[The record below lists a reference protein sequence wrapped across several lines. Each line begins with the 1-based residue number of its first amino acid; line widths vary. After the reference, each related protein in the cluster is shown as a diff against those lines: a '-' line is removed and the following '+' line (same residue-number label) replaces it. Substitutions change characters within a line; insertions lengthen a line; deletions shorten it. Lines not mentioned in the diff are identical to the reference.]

1 MPVKLKSEGKIYR
14 VPLHFY
20 ANSDYNSYMI
30 SSEELT
36 DRSKEGKR
44 PEESK
49 LLSVG
54 IKEWWLLLIRP
65 LENYLIEH
73 KYHPNVL
80 TVTTLIVSVVAGYFF
95 HIGWIFMAGV
105 LMLAGSTFD
114 IFDGRVARAQDLSSS
129 HGAFFDSCLDRFSE
143 AFIYMGL
150 LSYFRDSYYIY
161 VVFLIVVSTMMVSYT
176 RARAE
181 GLGVN
186 CEVGIMQRT
195 ERVVYLG
202 VLSVF
207 NYFGN
212 MLTAYIGFVGK
223 DYLLKVSLAI
233 LLVFSI
239 YTALQRM
246 LHVMGFLKQK
256 EG

>member
-1 MPVKLKSEGKIYR
+1 
-14 VPLHFY
+14 
-20 ANSDYNSYMI
+20 
-30 SSEELT
+30 
-36 DRSKEGKR
+36 
-44 PEESK
+44 
-49 LLSVG
+49 
-54 IKEWWLLLIRP
+54 
-65 LENYLIEH
+65 
-73 KYHPNVL
+73 
-80 TVTTLIVSVVAGYFF
+80 
-95 HIGWIFMAGV
+95 
-105 LMLAGSTFD
+105 
-114 IFDGRVARAQDLSSS
+114 LSSS

-161 VVFLIVVSTMMVSYT
+161 VIFLIVVSTMMVSYT

-207 NYFGN
+207 NYLGN
-212 MLTAYIGFVGK
+212 MLTVHIGLMGK
-223 DYLLKVSLAI
+223 DYLLKISLAI
-233 LLVFSI
+233 LLVFSV

-246 LHVMGFLKQK
+246 FHVMGFLKQK

>member
-1 MPVKLKSEGKIYR
+1 
-14 VPLHFY
+14 
-20 ANSDYNSYMI
+20 MI
-30 SSEELT
+30 SSDKLT

-44 PEESK
+44 PESSR
-49 LLSVG
+49 LLGVG
-54 IKEWWLLLIRP
+54 IKEWWLLLVRP
-65 LENYLIEH
+65 LEDYLIEN

-80 TVTTLIVSVVAGYFF
+80 TITTLIVSIITGYFF
-95 HIGWIFMAGV
+95 HLGWILGAGV
-105 LMLAGSTFD
+105 LILAGSTFD
-114 IFDGRVARAQDLSSS
+114 IFDGRVARAQGLHSP

-143 AFIYMGL
+143 AFIYLGL

-161 VVFLIVVSTMMVSYT
+161 VVFLIVISTTMVSYT

-186 CEVGIMQRT
+186 CEVGMMQRT

-212 MLTAYIGFVGK
+212 MLTMYFGFTSK
-223 DYLLKVSLAI
+223 DYLLKISLVI
-233 LLVFSI
+233 LLVFST
-239 YTALQRM
+239 YTVLQRM
-246 LHVMGFLKQK
+246 SHVLDWLKQK
-256 EG
+256 ES